1 MQRKT
6 AIFEEPNLPRR
17 RWTKK
22 KRVQHFSFHFFFG
35 VESPHH
41 HRLEKPTNRMQRKA
55 TVLRRSRFTWSMD
68 RKIEIVGYTVGFCF
82 DVHEKGRWTRCASRA
97 VGRAFWSASC
107 GCRSSSCA
115 RWPASRCARPANWAP
130 SPSAPSPSWSSIESL
145 WKWDAFHWWH
155 RRDDSFTY
163 NKTCQMRPIAVECRD
178 SKTPTYSHHL
188 SPVDIILDTRKV
200 YGTIS
205 AVVPDFAEPPSTGHD
220 VPAAYISHFSLRR
233 RCFSLS
239 MMSADR
245 LCRPWF
251 IDGRFPPKIQKKNG
265 RSIRDRVSV
274 RVLEYTTK
282 KNLYQCRFFF
292 IITIFFGFHF
302 QASLRTWPWMR

>member
-145 WKWDAFHWWH
+145 WKWDAFAL
-155 RRDDSFTY
+155 
-163 NKTCQMRPIAVECRD
+163 M
-178 SKTPTYSHHL
+178 TPTRRQLH
-188 SPVDIILDTRKV
+188 VQQN
-200 YGTIS
+200 
-205 AVVPDFAEPPSTGHD
+205 VPDASDRRWMSRLKDAYLLSSLVTRRHHIGYKESLWNDIGRGARHD

-251 IDGRFPPKIQKKNG
+251 IDGRFPPKIQKKRPIDSRPCLG
-265 RSIRDRVSV
+265 SCSGIHHKKKSLPMSV
-274 RVLEYTTK
+274 F
-282 KNLYQCRFFF
+282 LYCYYF
-292 IITIFFGFHF
+292 FFGFHF

>member
-205 AVVPDFAEPPSTGHD
+205 AVVPDMTFQPL
-220 VPAAYISHFSLRR
+220 ISAIFHFVVAVF
-233 RCFSLS
+233 RCRWCRPID
-239 MMSADR
+239 SAD
-245 LCRPWF
+245 LDLLMAVF
-251 IDGRFPPKIQKKNG
+251 HLKFKKND